1 MDRQKRK
8 TRRGQYRLDN
18 PNIKLYNII
27 LYLFLK
33 KKTRFVRPPAS
44 ARCPPTVFSV
54 ASDNLY
60 ELFQCSNKSGRLEC
74 SSTCNTFRGY
84 DVLS

>member
-33 KKTRFVRPPAS
+33 KKRDSS
-44 ARCPPTVFSV
+44 ALLPR
-54 ASDNLY
+54 
-60 ELFQCSNKSGRLEC
+60 Q
-74 SSTCNTFRGY
+74 
-84 DVLS
+84 DVPLPCFP